1 MKKIFITDYVG
12 LSTRLEAL
20 AIAFLIS
27 ERFGHQI
34 CLDWQE
40 LDALQISGTRRG
52 SRGLMGRLN
61 SIKLKGDWAPD
72 FDRIENFRHVN
83 LRTHLGPEHLLA
95 KMYLPSAHRVK
106 LRSDLVEV
114 IKATLGPY
122 AHRPLVGVHIRRG
135 DFPLVRGDVFDVNAT
150 EWPAVPEWWY
160 EHVMGQIQRHWPTV
174 AFLFLA
180 QAA

>member
-61 SIKLKGDWAPD
+61 SIKLKGDWALD
-72 FDRIENFRHVN
+72 FDRIENFHHVN
-83 LRTHLGPEHLLA
+83 LRTHPRARAPAWQDVPALGTA
-95 KMYLPSAHRVK
+95 
-106 LRSDLVEV
+106 
-114 IKATLGPY
+114 G
-122 AHRPLVGVHIRRG
+122 
-135 DFPLVRGDVFDVNAT
+135 
-150 EWPAVPEWWY
+150 
-160 EHVMGQIQRHWPTV
+160 
-174 AFLFLA
+174 
-180 QAA
+180 QAALGSG